1 MDKILKATPLDN
13 YKIEILTSSGVSGVF
28 DVKPYLQGSAFKEL
42 VDESYTKHYAL
53 LLRCVVAPLREPKKS
68 PPGCGNQAELS
79 RKQKVRFHATTQRK
93 K

>member
-42 VDESYTKHYAL
+42 VDESYRKHYAL
-53 LLRCVVAPLREPKKS
+53 LLRCVVAPLREPKNLRPDAGTKPNCQGS
-68 PPGCGNQAELS
+68 
-79 RKQKVRFHATTQRK
+79 K